1 MAQES
6 DDTAI
11 AGVFEFLMRSGD
23 LKDTPRS
30 GFTNAG
36 KQESTAEHSWRLA
49 LMVIALEPYLEGYDI
64 ATLLKL
70 AIVHDLGEAVTG
82 DVPAIHQNGDP
93 AVRRTAEREAVESL
107 VASLP
112 KLSGDAI
119 QSLAAQYDHGESP
132 EAALM
137 KGLDKLETMFQHAT
151 GKNPPSIDYAFNLTY
166 GTTWTRDDALLA
178 RLRAY
183 VDSLTRQRMD
193 ENPADCVEQGQS
205 KP

>member
-1 MAQES
+1 MTQ
-6 DDTAI
+6 DLDNDTI
-11 AGVFEFLMRSGD
+11 AGIFEFLRRSGD
-23 LKDTPRS
+23 LKDTLRS

-82 DVPAIHQNGDP
+82 DVPAIHQSGDP
-93 AVRRTAEREAVESL
+93 DVRRTAEREAVNSL
-107 VASLP
+107 VATLP
-112 KLSGDAI
+112 AKSSAAI
-119 QSLAAQYDHGESP
+119 QSLAVSYDGAESR

-151 GKNPPSIDYAFNLTY
+151 GENPDTIDYPFNLTY
-166 GTTWTRDDALLA
+166 GTTWTRDDPLLVK
-178 RLRAY
+178 LRAY
-183 VDSLTRQRMD
+183 VDNLTRGRMD
-193 ENPADCVEQGQS
+193 DQPADTLR
-205 KP
+205 

>member
-1 MAQES
+1 MAHEL
-6 DDTAI
+6 DEATI
-11 AGVFEFLMRSGD
+11 AGFFEFLRRSGD

-64 ATLLKL
+64 TTLLKL

-82 DVPAIHQNGDP
+82 DVPAIHQSGDP
-93 AVRRTAEREAVESL
+93 DIRRNAEREAVESL

-112 KLSGDAI
+112 TQSGKAI
-119 QSLAAQYDHGESP
+119 QSLAAHYDVGENP

-151 GKNPPSIDYAFNLTY
+151 GKNPPSIDYAFNLNY
-166 GTTWTRDDALLA
+166 GATWTRDDALLA
-178 RLRAY
+178 KLRAY
-183 VDSLTRQRMD
+183 VDSLTRARL
-193 ENPADCVEQGQS
+193 ADQIDTNGPQA
-205 KP
+205 